1 MKLTTK
7 KIEATTKKIEILKKI
22 KSIVNTEEIFNKKI
36 NTRWTINNCDS
47 KRESIECFL
56 SAKIEKLV
64 NSITKKSNICKNY
77 QNLVSGN
84 CD

>member
-1 MKLTTK
+1 MRLTSK
-7 KIEATTKKIEILKKI
+7 KIEAITKRIQTLKKI
-22 KSIVNTEEIFNKKI
+22 KSIVNAEETFNKKV
-36 NTRWTINNCDS
+36 NTRWTIDNCDS
-47 KRESIECFL
+47 KRESIEFYL
-56 SAKIEKLV
+56 SAKIEKLT